1 MTLQIEPPERLLH
14 QRYFAQYPAEATRC
28 LEDMAAE
35 EVAALFEAQAVK
47 DTTGIWERLSPAVGA
62 RVMEIMSTEVAA
74 AALEIMDPIRAA
86 ALLGGCS
93 ESRRDDL
100 MKLLSPPAAT
110 EIARAMSYPQDS
122 AGALMDTQLVY
133 YTGSMTVMEALV
145 RLRGQRRRGSRV
157 IFIVDDQNRLQGMVD
172 IQDIALADEN
182 FALKDL
188 QRIVPVYVEAMTTR
202 EEVVEKFER
211 FRVTDLPVI
220 DFEGRLLGVIL
231 YHTLVEAAKAES
243 SADIQTMMG
252 VSKEER
258 ALSPVSFVVRK
269 RLPWLQVNL
278 FTAFLA
284 AMVVGVFESTIAQN
298 TALAVLLPVVA
309 GQSGNTGMQA
319 LAVTLRG
326 LALREFR
333 ARQWPRLVL
342 KEMNA
347 SLLNGVAVA
356 LTTAAGVYVWSQSM
370 GLCLVIGV
378 SMVISMVIAA
388 LSGAAIPIIMT
399 SMGQDPAQ
407 SSAVFLTTVTD
418 VMGFFSFLGI
428 ATLLSGM
435 L

>member
-1 MTLQIEPPERLLH
+1 MSTIELPERRLH
-14 QRYFAQYPAEATRC
+14 QRYFALYPAEASRC
-28 LEDMAAE
+28 LEDVAPE
-35 EVAALFEAQAVK
+35 EIAALFQAQAVK
-47 DTTGIWERLSPAVGA
+47 DTTGIWERLSPALGA
-62 RVMEIMSTEVAA
+62 RVLEIMNSDAA
-74 AALEIMDPIRAA
+74 AGTLEIMDPIRAA
-86 ALLGGCS
+86 AVLSGTS

-100 MKLLSPPAAT
+100 MKLLSPAAAT
-110 EIARAMSYPQDS
+110 EIARALSYPQDS

-133 YTGSMTVMEALV
+133 YTGTMKVHEALV

-157 IFIVDDQNRLQGMVD
+157 VFIVDDQNRLQGMVD
-172 IQDIALADEN
+172 IQDLALADEN
-182 FALKDL
+182 LSLKDL
-188 QRIVPVYVEAMTTR
+188 LRIVPVYVEAMTTR

-231 YHTLVEAAKAES
+231 YHTLVDAAKAES
-243 SADIQTMMG
+243 SADIQTMVG

-258 ALSPVSFVVRK
+258 ALSPVTFVVRK
-269 RLPWLQVNL
+269 RLPWLQINL

-284 AMVVGVFESTIAQN
+284 ATVVGFFESTIAQN

-319 LAVTLRG
+319 LAVTMRG
-326 LALREFR
+326 LALREVR
-333 ARQWPRLVL
+333 VRHWPRMVL

-347 SLLNGVAVA
+347 GFWNGLAVSA
-356 LTTAAGVYVWSQSM
+356 TTALGVYIWSQSA

-378 SMVISMVIAA
+378 SMVISMIIAG
-388 LSGAAIPIIMT
+388 LSGAAIPIVMT

>member
-1 MTLQIEPPERLLH
+1 MSAPVELPERRLH
-14 QRYFAQYPAEATRC
+14 QRYFALYPAEATRC
-28 LEDMAAE
+28 LEDMVAE
-35 EVAALFEAQAVK
+35 DIALLLEAQAVK

-62 RVMEIMSTEVAA
+62 RVMEIMDPGVAV
-74 AALEIMDPIRAA
+74 AALEIMDPVRAA
-86 ALLGGCS
+86 ALLGGTS
-93 ESRRDDL
+93 EARRDDL
-100 MKLLSPPAAT
+100 MKQLSAAAAT
-110 EIARAMSYPQDS
+110 EIARAMTYPQDS

-133 YTGSMTVMEALV
+133 YTGGMTVQEALV

-157 IFIVDDQNRLQGMVD
+157 IFIVDDQNRLQGMID
-172 IQDIALADEN
+172 IQDLALADESLK
-182 FALKDL
+182 LKDL
-188 QRIVPVYVEAMTTR
+188 LRIVPVYVQAMTTR

-220 DFEGRLLGVIL
+220 DFESRLLGVIL
-231 YHTLVEAAKAES
+231 YHTLVDAAKAES

-258 ALSPVSFVVRK
+258 ALSPVTFVVRK
-269 RLPWLQVNL
+269 RLPWLQINL

-333 ARQWPRLVL
+333 ARHWPRLVL

-347 SLLNGVAVA
+347 GLLNGLAVA
-356 LTTAAGVYVWSQSM
+356 LTTAAGVYVWSQSA

-378 SMVISMVIAA
+378 SMVISMVIAG